1 MAAGDLTASTPTL
14 CSGAAAVKT
23 HIDTLNLAAVTD
35 FIQVIP
41 IPNSPNQF
49 LVFKV
54 ARAAA

>member
-14 CSGAAAVKT
+14 CTGAAAIKA
-23 HIDTLNLAAVTD
+23 HIDTLNLAAATD
-35 FIQVIP
+35 FIKIIP

-54 ARAAA
+54 ARA

>member
-1 MAAGDLTASTPTL
+1 MAVGDLTASTPTL
-14 CSGAAAVKT
+14 CTGAAAVKV
-23 HIDTLNLAAVTD
+23 HIDTLNLAAATD
-35 FIQVIP
+35 FIKVIP